1 MSYKDYRDNNRW
13 KTMHLAGEELIR
25 RFLLHILP
33 KGFVRIR
40 HYGFLANRCR
50 KDKLAKI
57 REVLGQVAEEA
68 PADESGAAKNND
80 WPCPKCH
87 QGQMR
92 VYLALSPIRLTG
104 S

>member
-1 MSYKDYRDNNRW
+1 M
-13 KTMHLAGEELIR
+13 
-25 RFLLHILP
+25 
-33 KGFVRIR
+33 RIR

-50 KDKLAKI
+50 KEKLAKI
-57 REVLGQVAEEA
+57 REVLGQVAEQA

-80 WPCPKCH
+80 WPCPKCR

-92 VYLALSPIRLTG
+92 VHLALSPIRLTA